1 MFLKKH
7 LFPMMDTGA
16 RRFVGG
22 KAILLISIQCY
33 LQLRFVRELSLPEES
48 PQRYSTE

>member
-16 RRFVGG
+16 RRLAGG
-22 KAILLISIQCY
+22 NERGAGCL
-33 LQLRFVRELSLPEES
+33 F
-48 PQRYSTE
+48 